1 MSDGRDQDPHARSA
15 LDHEPAPRPLMH
27 QHVGPGRVGTYAVL
41 GAAAGSVPLPW
52 LPDAIARRV
61 RGALAQDIAARHGLS
76 ITREAR
82 DLLSEPA
89 GTEGPRSVGGQAMR
103 FVTRRLL
110 GRFGPLGFV
119 PPVRSG
125 LETFVLGHLF
135 ARYLDGARTER
146 AARID
151 VEEARDLRRAIDR
164 ALVLAMSPEVHGA
177 IEGAP
182 RAPEELRDTVTQ
194 VVDGVLMTFAGA
206 PEWILRR
213 LEAAF
218 DEAVAREVTASG
230 SPRHGSQTSSR

>member
-1 MSDGRDQDPHARSA
+1 MPTRHDPDTDAIVEDVA
-15 LDHEPAPRPLMH
+15 RPLA
-27 QHVGPGRVGTYAVL
+27 QPSVGPGRVGTYAAL

-52 LPDAIARRV
+52 LPDAFARRV
-61 RGALAQDIAARHGLS
+61 RGALAQDLAARHGLS

-89 GTEGPRSVGGQAMR
+89 GTEGPRSVGAQAMR

-119 PPVRSG
+119 PPIRSG

-135 ARYLDGARTER
+135 ARYLDGLRTER

-151 VEEARDLRRAIDR
+151 VQEARALRRAIDR
-164 ALVLAMSPEVHGA
+164 ALVLAVSPELHTQ
-177 IEGAP
+177 IDNAP
-182 RAPEELRDTVTQ
+182 RATEELRDTFTQ

-206 PEWILRR
+206 PAWMLGRI
-213 LEAAF
+213 EAAF
-218 DEAVAREVTASG
+218 DEALKRE
-230 SPRHGSQTSSR
+230 R

>member
-1 MSDGRDQDPHARSA
+1 MPTRHDPDTDAIVEDVA
-15 LDHEPAPRPLMH
+15 RPLA
-27 QHVGPGRVGTYAVL
+27 QPSVGPGRVGTYAVL

-52 LPDAIARRV
+52 LPDAFARRV

-76 ITREAR
+76 ITLEAR

-89 GTEGPRSVGGQAMR
+89 GTEGPRSVGAQALR

-110 GRFGPLGFV
+110 GRFGPLGFL
-119 PPVRSG
+119 PPIRSG

-135 ARYLDGARTER
+135 TRYLDGLRTER

-151 VEEARDLRRAIDR
+151 VEEAREVRRAIDR
-164 ALVLAMSPEVHGA
+164 AIVLAVSPEVHGHL
-177 IEGAP
+177 ESAP
-182 RAPEELRDTVTQ
+182 HAPEELRDTVTQ
-194 VVDGVLMTFAGA
+194 VVDGVLMTFASA

>member
-1 MSDGRDQDPHARSA
+1 MSTRRDDSEDRLAEPVARGLARQS
-15 LDHEPAPRPLMH
+15 
-27 QHVGPGRVGTYAVL
+27 VGAGRVGTYAVL

-52 LPDAIARRV
+52 LPDAFARRV
-61 RGALAQDIAARHGLS
+61 RGALAQDIASRHGLS
-76 ITREAR
+76 ITLEAR
-82 DLLSEPA
+82 DLLAEPA
-89 GTEGPRSVGGQAMR
+89 GIEGPRGVAGQAMR

-135 ARYLDGARTER
+135 ARYLEGARTER

-151 VEEARDLRRAIDR
+151 VEEARELRRAIDR
-164 ALVLAMSPEVHGA
+164 ALVLAVSPEVHGQVA
-177 IEGAP
+177 LAP
-182 RAPEELRDTVTQ
+182 RPPEELRDTVTQ

-213 LEAAF
+213 IEAAF
-218 DEAVAREVTASG
+218 DEAIARRE
-230 SPRHGSQTSSR
+230 R